1 MGDEMGHGGTGRKD
15 YALTSWTPSCARVTV
30 ESPGPITRQSERN
43 ETANADFHA
52 AIRPMVRRTGGGAG
66 GLATR
71 GWWCLWGGRTGAGL
85 VSRRGG

>member
-43 ETANADFHA
+43 ETANADFRAGHSTQRHGWASMFGRWLA
-52 AIRPMVRRTGGGAG
+52 AR
-66 GLATR
+66 
-71 GWWCLWGGRTGAGL
+71 
-85 VSRRGG
+85 

>member
-52 AIRPMVRRTGGGAG
+52 ADSASGQAYWRRSRRPCHQGTVVSVGRSDWRRTGE
-66 GLATR
+66 
-71 GWWCLWGGRTGAGL
+71 
-85 VSRRGG
+85 